1 LTVPIDP
8 SVVLAVGVVLIAAV
22 AGVVAWATANA
33 ARSQPDRAADA
44 PRRDQR
50 LTPAPEAASRA
61 GWPVSLRRTVPSVVA
76 SGSPRQV
83 ARVVAFLFLASVAMV
98 VAITRAWPE
107 SEAAIFS
114 LIATGVLL
122 VVLFMD
128 MLPPAALGRWRHP
141 IEGLGAIILLG
152 LLMAITGG
160 IGSPF
165 IVGFYLVVAGTALSA
180 EGMAPLAIALFAAL
194 TVAGVAIVTT
204 GAGSIDPAGL
214 AWIAVTAIGLLLVA
228 DLSAAAARAQRTARD
243 DALRASRFDV
253 LTGLFNRAFFATT
266 MEQEIRRSG
275 RMDREFA
282 LLMLDLDDLK
292 PVNDTFGHQ
301 WGDRLI
307 RSVADLIRQTIR
319 FTDSAARYG
328 GDEFVVLLPETDAA
342 GAYVVAETLRRDIAA
357 LTLQASD
364 RSVRSSA
371 SIGMVTY
378 PQDGATIE
386 QLVAAADVAMYEAKR
401 RGKNQIVGYRMRTG
415 RVATAIDVAAA
426 ELVSS
431 GPGVARTGGDAAPW
445 AAPQPGAFG
454 GPETPAP
461 TGPPG
466 LDEPL
471 PRSSRSAP
479 ATQITTSSA
488 TDVGATDEPPPPWVT
503 RTEAPVPDAAV
514 TLEDVPPNGRAPGE
528 RPSHGRETSRS
539 EEILR
544 AADREAHGEAQRPW
558 IALPIDPPG
567 SAEPPDAPTSSG
579 R

>member
-1 LTVPIDP
+1 MP
-8 SVVLAVGVVLIAAV
+8 
-22 AGVVAWATANA
+22 AG
-33 ARSQPDRAADA
+33 RSP
-44 PRRDQR
+44 
-50 LTPAPEAASRA
+50 
-61 GWPVSLRRTVPSVVA
+61 LRRTVPSVVA

-98 VAITRAWPE
+98 VAITHAWPE

-141 IEGLGAIILLG
+141 IEGLGAIVLLG

-180 EGMAPLAIALFAAL
+180 EGMAPLAIALIAAL

-204 GAGSIDPAGL
+204 GVGSIDAAGL
-214 AWIAVTAIGLLLVA
+214 AWIGVTAIGLLLVA

-243 DALRASRFDV
+243 EALRASRFDV

-357 LTLQASD
+357 MTLQASD
-364 RSVRSSA
+364 RNVRSSVVDRPGHVPA
-371 SIGMVTY
+371 GRHDDRAARGGRGRRDVRSEAPRQEPDRRLSHAHRAGRDRDRRRRRRARVIRAGGARGPVVTRH
-378 PQDGATIE
+378 P
-386 QLVAAADVAMYEAKR
+386 
-401 RGKNQIVGYRMRTG
+401 
-415 RVATAIDVAAA
+415 
-426 ELVSS
+426 
-431 GPGVARTGGDAAPW
+431 GPRHSRA
-445 AAPQPGAFG
+445 AFG
-454 GPETPAP
+454 APETPAP
-461 TGPPG
+461 TWPAAARRATPPV
-466 LDEPL
+466 L
-471 PRSSRSAP
+471 
-479 ATQITTSSA
+479 A
-488 TDVGATDEPPPPWVT
+488 TDPGDADRRPAPPPT
-503 RTEAPVPDAAV
+503 AARPKSRHHRGSHERRRPFLMPPR
-514 TLEDVPPNGRAPGE
+514 TLEDVPPNGRTSS
-528 RPSHGRETSRS
+528 RPAL
-539 EEILR
+539 LR
-544 AADREAHGEAQRPW
+544 AGDEPLRG
-558 IALPIDPPG
+558 DPAG
-567 SAEPPDAPTSSG
+567 G
-579 R
+579 